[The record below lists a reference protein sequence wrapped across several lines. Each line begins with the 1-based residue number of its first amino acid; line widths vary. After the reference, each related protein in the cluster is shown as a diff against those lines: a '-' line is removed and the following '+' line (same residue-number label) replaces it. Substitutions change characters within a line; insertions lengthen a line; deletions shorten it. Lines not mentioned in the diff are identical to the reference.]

1 LLGLALF
8 QFLTGILDLIGIV
21 FIGGLAALSIN
32 GINSRSPGDR
42 VTKLLEI
49 LHIQDKSFEIQVLVL
64 TLSATFCLLA
74 RTVISILITRRTLHF
89 LAKISAQLSNK
100 LFSKLMNS
108 NYKTITEN
116 SSQELSFAVNRG
128 MDLLVV
134 GTLGTAVSLIV
145 DVTSLVL
152 ITGAL
157 FVVDTLVAI
166 ITLTLFASTGF
177 VLYQLTHRRGN
188 RLGREKSNLEIAT
201 SIKFLE
207 AIDTFREISIH
218 DRQSHYSENIGKMRS
233 KYSYAVAEMSFLPN
247 VSKFVIEA
255 LVVLTA
261 VLIGFSQFLINDAF
275 RAIGTITMF
284 LAAGSRIAPA
294 ALRVQQGFLVLR
306 INSGQI
312 QPTLTLMNK
321 LSSDSYESLKNEELN
336 SENLT
341 FRPEIVLSKVNFKH
355 NETDK
360 FALSNVD
367 LTIAPGEMV
376 ALVGPSGAG
385 KSTLVDLILGILDI
399 NSGSI
404 LISSESPKQIIKRFP
419 LSMSY
424 LPQTIS
430 LINGSIR
437 ENVCLGFAEGEFSD
451 EEIWNAL
458 ETASLKEYFQ
468 GQGLGLDFQIGE
480 NGNALSGGQR
490 QRIGIARAL
499 ITNPKVLVLD
509 EATSALDAETEST
522 ISRTLENL
530 KGVVTVIIVA
540 HRLSSVKNADKL
552 VYLKDGKI
560 LAVGSFNEVRASVP
574 DFDSQVSLMTL

>member
-1 LLGLALF
+1 LGLAIF

-21 FIGGLAALSIN
+21 LIGGLAALSIN
-32 GINSRSPGDR
+32 GINSRNPGDR

-49 LHIQDKSFEIQVLVL
+49 LQIQDKSFEIQVLVL

-89 LAKISAQLSNK
+89 LARISAQLSNK

-218 DRQSHYSENIGKMRS
+218 DRQSYYSENIGKMRG

-321 LSSDSYESLKNEELN
+321 LSSGNYESVKNKESNSDNLN
-336 SENLT
+336 
-341 FRPEIVLSKVNFKH
+341 FRPEIALSKVNFKH

-385 KSTLVDLILGILDI
+385 KSTLVDLILGILET

-404 LISSESPKQIIKRFP
+404 LISGESPKQIIKRFP

-451 EEIWNAL
+451 EQIWNAL

-468 GQGLGLDFQIGE
+468 NQGIGLDFKIGE
-480 NGNALSGGQR
+480 NGNVLSGGQR

-509 EATSALDAETEST
+509 EATSALDAETESA
-522 ISRTLENL
+522 ISRTLEDL
-530 KGVVTVIIVA
+530 KGEVTIIIVA

-552 VYLKDGKI
+552 VYVKDGEI

-574 DFDSQVSLMTL
+574 DFDSQVNLMTL

>member
-1 LLGLALF
+1 MGLAIF

-21 FIGGLAALSIN
+21 LIGGLAALSIN
-32 GINSRSPGDR
+32 GINSRNPGDR

-49 LHIQDKSFEIQVLVL
+49 LQIQDKSFEIQVLVL

-89 LAKISAQLSNK
+89 LARISAQLSNK

-218 DRQSHYSENIGKMRS
+218 DRQSYYSENIGKMRG

-321 LSSDSYESLKNEELN
+321 LSSGNYESVKNKESNSDNLN
-336 SENLT
+336 
-341 FRPEIVLSKVNFKH
+341 FRPEIALSKVNFKH

-385 KSTLVDLILGILDI
+385 KSTLVDLILGILET

-404 LISSESPKQIIKRFP
+404 LISGESPKQIIKRFP

-451 EEIWNAL
+451 EQIWNAL

-468 GQGLGLDFQIGE
+468 NQGIGLDFKIGE
-480 NGNALSGGQR
+480 NGNVLSGGQR

-509 EATSALDAETEST
+509 EATSALDAETESA
-522 ISRTLENL
+522 ISRTLEDL
-530 KGVVTVIIVA
+530 KGEVTIIIVA

-552 VYLKDGKI
+552 VYVKDGEI

-574 DFDSQVSLMTL
+574 DFDSQVNLMTL

>member
-1 LLGLALF
+1 MLGLALF

>member
-1 LLGLALF
+1 
-8 QFLTGILDLIGIV
+8 
-21 FIGGLAALSIN
+21 
-32 GINSRSPGDR
+32 
-42 VTKLLEI
+42 
-49 LHIQDKSFEIQVLVL
+49 
-64 TLSATFCLLA
+64 
-74 RTVISILITRRTLHF
+74 
-89 LAKISAQLSNK
+89 
-100 LFSKLMNS
+100 
-108 NYKTITEN
+108 
-116 SSQELSFAVNRG
+116 
-128 MDLLVV
+128 
-134 GTLGTAVSLIV
+134 
-145 DVTSLVL
+145 
-152 ITGAL
+152 
-157 FVVDTLVAI
+157 
-166 ITLTLFASTGF
+166 
-177 VLYQLTHRRGN
+177 
-188 RLGREKSNLEIAT
+188 LGREKSNLEIAT

-218 DRQSHYSENIGKMRS
+218 DRQSHYSEKIGKMRS

-247 VSKFVIEA
+247 ISKFVIEA

-321 LSSDSYESLKNEELN
+321 LSSSNYDSLKSEELN
-336 SENLT
+336 SENLS
-341 FRPEIVLSKVNFKH
+341 FRPEIVLSKVSFKH
-355 NETDK
+355 NETDS

-404 LISSESPKQIIKRFP
+404 LISSEPPKQIIKKFP

-437 ENVCLGFAEGEFSD
+437 ENVCLGFADGDFSD
-451 EEIWNAL
+451 EQIWNAL

-468 GQGLGLDFQIGE
+468 GQGIGLDFQIGE

-552 VYLKDGKI
+552 VYVKDGKI

-574 DFDSQVSLMTL
+574 DFESQVSLMTL